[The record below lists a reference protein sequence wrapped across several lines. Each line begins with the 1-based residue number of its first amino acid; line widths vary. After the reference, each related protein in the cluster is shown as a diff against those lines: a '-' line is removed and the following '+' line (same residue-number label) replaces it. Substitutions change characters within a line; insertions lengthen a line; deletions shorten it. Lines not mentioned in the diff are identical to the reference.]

1 MSTTTNSNSK
11 SNWGPYAGA
20 ADFGANMGII
30 LAALF
35 AAVALALSANA
46 AIRFLLSRHRRR
58 SRQHPQPADAD
69 PEKQQQDQQ
78 QLPPP
83 PPPSVLLTFS
93 SAAAVKSSECAI
105 CLTEFAEGDRVRV
118 LPACA
123 HGFHGGCVESW
134 WLQSAA
140 PARRQSCPTCRASCC
155 LQTATAPAGGGAS

>member
-1 MSTTTNSNSK
+1 MSSPLSPQRVK
-11 SNWGPYAGA
+11 QQQEQLGPYAGA
-20 ADFGANMGII
+20 ADFGANTGII

-46 AIRFLLSRHRRR
+46 AIRFLLSRHRR
-58 SRQHPQPADAD
+58 QPADD

-140 PARRQSCPTCRASCC
+140 AAPARCQSCPTCRASCC